1 MSTEYKI
8 KEIIL
13 PDFDFDYDSS
23 HSIDE
28 FIEHFNWLKEMGVTE
43 IFLEIDMYD
52 CISPQYGRKVIDYK
66 NSKTFINIVD
76 D

>member
-1 MSTEYKI
+1 MSTEYII

-13 PDFDFDYDSS
+13 PDFDFDYDSA

-43 IFLEIDMYD
+43 IRLDIDLDD
-52 CISPQYGRKVIDYK
+52 CIEPQYGRKVIDYEK
-66 NSKTFINIVD
+66 AKTT
-76 D
+76 

>member
-13 PDFDFDYDSS
+13 PDFDFDYDSA

-52 CISPQYGRKVIDYK
+52 CISPQYGRKVIDYEK
-66 NSKTFINIVD
+66 AKTAE
-76 D
+76 